1 MLAMIVLR
9 HSQRVCRLVILLE
22 RSAEVLALNS
32 VFHSSL
38 SRGGMLI
45 NLGLSFM
52 ARCTVL
58 PYFESEQGGSQEQPY
73 FLLAMSPIGTP
84 EECASCIR
92 K

>member
-1 MLAMIVLR
+1 
-9 HSQRVCRLVILLE
+9 
-22 RSAEVLALNS
+22 
-32 VFHSSL
+32 
-38 SRGGMLI
+38 
-45 NLGLSFM
+45 M